1 MCEYFQLHAI
11 ADIVESSGD
20 QHSILRALFF
30 QIEPDT
36 LILKYNLDEERLRVI
51 NQLIGLVPSNNAKE
65 RNVGSHYDDEEVDQF
80 SLSESD
86 EDGRLFNDEFY
97 NVSGRRQQP
106 SVGCRLHFVPSSFFK
121 IEVAKRKLMSL
132 HLQSQLA
139 FTTETERHIYMK
151 STFPLEC
158 PAVVQ
163 VINSFCKS
171 FLKFCFQYFY
181 YFLQYF
187 ICRFSA
193 LILTGNRSF
202 IASTGTMES
211 GSRYRAFE

>member
-97 NVSGRRQQP
+97 NVSGRR
-106 SVGCRLHFVPSSFFK
+106 
-121 IEVAKRKLMSL
+121 

-202 IASTGTMES
+202 IAST
-211 GSRYRAFE
+211 